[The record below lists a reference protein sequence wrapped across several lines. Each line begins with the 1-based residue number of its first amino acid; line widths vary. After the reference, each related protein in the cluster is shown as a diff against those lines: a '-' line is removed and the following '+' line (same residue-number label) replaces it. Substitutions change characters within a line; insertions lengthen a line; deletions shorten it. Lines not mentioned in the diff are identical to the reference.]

1 MARPHDGWGAE
12 KRTMLL
18 RSAEGI
24 RGPRD
29 IPISAC
35 ARRIEYHGTSVYTAL
50 YTRQDGLVATMA
62 FHVKDKAT
70 DSAVRRL
77 AQIKRKT
84 LTETIREAVEH
95 EYQRERARIP
105 LIDRLRPIQEKF
117 EAVSRPGGLP
127 ADKAFFD
134 ELSGDL

>member
-1 MARPHDGWGAE
+1 MVLRLTEGMRRPNDISIVA
-12 KRTMLL
+12 
-18 RSAEGI
+18 
-24 RGPRD
+24 PRW
-29 IPISAC
+29 
-35 ARRIEYHGTSVYTAL
+35 RVEHRQRLVYTKL
-50 YTRQDGLVATMA
+50 YTRLDLLVATMA

-70 DSAVRRL
+70 DNAVRRL

-84 LTETIREAVEH
+84 LTETIREAVEN

-105 LIDRLRPIQEKF
+105 LIDRLRPIQEQF

-134 ELSGDL
+134 ELSGDV